1 MGATTII
8 DTTIFT
14 LDPTSKL
21 ITEHNKTS
29 NGKSLA
35 VGRLRQ
41 TAMLT

>member
-8 DTTIFT
+8 TTIIDT
-14 LDPTSKL
+14 TSKL

>member
-21 ITEHNKTS
+21 ITDQYKTS

-35 VGRLRQ
+35 AGRLRK
-41 TAMLT
+41 TSMLT